1 MQTRAT
7 LFPSDKNQT
16 DMLSRERGVGE
27 VVQISNGGGGGMAEP
42 CSAKVEVGD
51 QDRATRLTELL

>member
-1 MQTRAT
+1 
-7 LFPSDKNQT
+7 
-16 DMLSRERGVGE
+16 MLSRERGVGE